1 MPFHGFMPFLF
12 FGVQVQAGG
21 VDTGMASIALQ
32 ELNFDAGVGL
42 MGDAGVAE
50 PEVDARRSLSA

>member
-1 MPFHGFMPFLF
+1 MPFLF